1 MRIVSAQEMR
11 SVDESAFRR
20 LGIPSFAVMESAGR
34 AVVSVLMRCA
44 PELSHVDVLCGP
56 GNNGGDGYVIG
67 RVLRDLGVDVDL
79 FSTSEPTSKDAILA
93 ASAFRASGGTVQSL
107 STYLPRPDSI
117 VIDALFGF
125 GFGGSGFRGSLD
137 DELSGV
143 SRSIEHARATAR
155 VRVLAVDV
163 PSGVDATLGT
173 AALSCITADWTV
185 TFQYPKRGHF
195 LFPAAEKRGELF
207 VVDIG
212 VGEQGEFKES
222 IADIPQIEAFARRS
236 FHVGAD
242 AHKGTKGHVFV
253 VGGSEGCYGAPLL
266 SARAALRLGAGLV
279 TIGLSRQAEA
289 LLTESLGELMSLVIW
304 DESQDLDARAKL
316 TEFVDRRLGKLSS
329 LVIGPGLG
337 LGDRS
342 ATIARAILRI
352 ARERDIPTV
361 IDADGL
367 SLIAAREDLWGDLP
381 PRTVLTP
388 HPGEMARLLNTTSEK
403 IQADR
408 FGAARTLSTDRQC
421 WVILKGAHSVVA
433 HPSGECSVVPVSAP
447 ALATAGS
454 GDILA
459 GVLGSLLSRSDAFGE
474 DVILGATL
482 HAYAGKRFAEHPVGV
497 VASDLVPTIAD
508 VANDLISFEQAVTP
522 DFPVLAIYPAV
533 PS

>member
-34 AVVSVLMRCA
+34 AVISVLLRCA

-67 RVLRDLGVDVDL
+67 RVLRDLGVVVNL
-79 FSTSEPTSKDAILA
+79 FASSEPKANDAVLA
-93 ASAFRASGGTVQSL
+93 ALAFRAGGGTVQSL
-107 STYLPRPDSI
+107 STYVPRPDSI
-117 VIDALFGF
+117 VIDSVY
-125 GFGGSGFRGSLD
+125 GSGFRGALD

-143 SRSIEHARATAR
+143 FRAIERARASAR

-163 PSGVDATLGT
+163 PSGIDATLGT
-173 AALSCITADWTV
+173 AAPGCVTADWTV

-212 VGEQGEFKES
+212 VGEQGEFHES
-222 IADIPQIEAFARRS
+222 IAETSQIQAFARRI
-236 FHVGAD
+236 FHVGPD
-242 AHKGTKGHVFV
+242 AHKGSKGHVFV
-253 VGGSEGCYGAPLL
+253 VGGSEGHYGAPLL

-279 TIGLSRQAEA
+279 TMGISRQAES

-304 DESQDLDARAKL
+304 DETGDLDAQSKL
-316 TEFVDRRLGKLSS
+316 TEFFDRRLGKFSS
-329 LVIGPGLG
+329 IVIGPGLG

-342 ATIARAILRI
+342 AAIARAVLLL
-352 ARERDIPTV
+352 ARQRDIPTV
-361 IDADGL
+361 VDADGL
-367 SLIAAREDLWGDLP
+367 SLLATRDDLWGELP
-381 PRTVLTP
+381 PRAVLTP
-388 HPGEMARLLNTTSEK
+388 HPGEMARLLNTNSEA

-408 FGAARTLSTDRQC
+408 FGAARTLSTARQC
-421 WVILKGAHSVVA
+421 WVILKGAHSLVA
-433 HPSGECSVVPVSAP
+433 DPSGECWVIPVAAP

-459 GVLGSLLSRSDAFGE
+459 GFLGSLLSRSEAVGE

-482 HAYAGKRFAEHPVGV
+482 HAYAGKKFADHPIGV
-497 VASDLVPTIAD
+497 VASDFVPTIAEL
-508 VANDLISFEQAVTP
+508 ANELVSSERPVTP
-522 DFPVLAIYPAV
+522 AFPVLAIYPSV